1 MSSEKLTKEQKEKLK
16 SLEPQLQRAEETR
29 NYEEAKRITFKIQQL
44 LRPTRHETRLMQTKN
59 RLFETAMECGEL
71 SIAIKGFLGVRR
83 KVAETTRLYLE
94 ATSLLAICFLRKRDL
109 KSARPYMVEALKCE
123 KNIKSEAKR
132 TQFKASLAK
141 RFNDE
146 ALLSSLAIEGLE
158 NLNPERVQ
166 KDAGKLVCE
175 NTEDEILALL
185 GSEVSS
191 STIEFVEEVNRESQK
206 LLTFKE
212 KRMLPAYV
220 EIKEKRKLGKSVLS
234 AFERILW
241 KSLCDKESEVY
252 KMWFTNGMK
261 AVLDKKYITTAIIA
275 ALSGLSIGVYAIAVY
290 ATALIIKMGI
300 EAFCDVH
307 EPKNL
312 MDLRK

>member
-1 MSSEKLTKEQKEKLK
+1 
-16 SLEPQLQRAEETR
+16 
-29 NYEEAKRITFKIQQL
+29 
-44 LRPTRHETRLMQTKN
+44 
-59 RLFETAMECGEL
+59 
-71 SIAIKGFLGVRR
+71 
-83 KVAETTRLYLE
+83 
-94 ATSLLAICFLRKRDL
+94 
-109 KSARPYMVEALKCE
+109 
-123 KNIKSEAKR
+123 
-132 TQFKASLAK
+132 
-141 RFNDE
+141 
-146 ALLSSLAIEGLE
+146 LE

-252 KMWFTNGMK
+252 KMWFTNGMQ